1 MTIYDD
7 DRVIALLHDAVPPV
21 PELPDRLAAVR
32 HRAGRQRARMW
43 TQTLGV
49 TVTVLLLAG
58 VASAV
63 AGGGEPRT
71 VRPVKDPVGL
81 VADAFTAQRSV
92 RFDVTMHPVGDVPG
106 VAAADRAKL
115 DGHLTG
121 ALTHDGDLQV
131 DGNLGIV
138 SALTFD
144 DIDVHVRIVDGV
156 TYSAVPRSE
165 PAPQGKTWVSSHE
178 GHQVDATELRRMLR
192 MAGAFADSVTYVRNT
207 TSRGVPVA
215 EYRVTTPERYTNEL
229 PVDLVVAIDAD
240 GLPRRIDADFAAGAM
255 FPTEVESE
263 HLNFRIHVTAELFGY
278 GDDVAITAPPAGE
291 VTTQDALDAT
301 ANARIE
307 ADMKRYRQCVT
318 KASADKAM
326 TEAEVATCG
335 KFLESSSGGSF
346 GTTHETFTS
355 SGGVT
360 VRPMPATASPRP

>member
-1 MTIYDD
+1 MTTYDD

-63 AGGGEPRT
+63 SGGGDPRT

-81 VADAFTAQRSV
+81 VVDAFTAQRSV
-92 RFDVTMHPVGDVPG
+92 RFDVTTHPVGDVPG
-106 VAAADRAKL
+106 VVAADRAKL

-121 ALTHDGDLQV
+121 ALTRDGDLQV

-165 PAPQGKTWVSSHE
+165 PAPQGKTWVSSHD

-215 EYRVTTPERYTNEL
+215 EYRVTMPVRYTNDL

-240 GLPRRIDADFAAGAM
+240 GLPRRIDANFAAGAM
-255 FPTEVESE
+255 FPTDVESE

-278 GDDVAITAPPAGE
+278 GENVVITPPPAGE
-291 VTTQDALDAT
+291 VVTQDALDAT

-307 ADMKRYRQCVT
+307 ADMNRYRQCFER
-318 KASADKAM
+318 ASADKM
-326 TEAEVATCG
+326 VTEAETKACG

-355 SGGVT
+355 SSSVT
-360 VRPMPATASPRP
+360 VSRRSG